1 MSIEEEITSVAINV
15 TAPPSAAWSALQG
28 SEHHR
33 EYVRRLSLALM
44 PLVKHA
50 QAEAWE
56 EGFDAAEADWTHH
69 KDAGWGDEDCI
80 DATFNP
86 YAENEG
92 AGAHD

>member
-1 MSIEEEITSVAINV
+1 MSIEEEIAQVIETTRMPSGGTLLASRVQVEAI
-15 TAPPSAAWSALQG
+15 AAA
-28 SEHHR
+28 
-33 EYVRRLSLALM
+33 VM
-44 PLVKHA
+44 PLVKSA

-56 EGFDAAEADWTHH
+56 QGFDAAEEDWAHH
-69 KDAGWGDEDCI
+69 KSAGWGDEDCI